1 MLVHFFFMEDKYIWP
16 RKFSGKKECFLLKA
30 SHRHNPGFHTSAPGL
45 VTCKQDG
52 QCSLPSAKTLCVMI
66 FH

>member
-30 SHRHNPGFHTSAPGL
+30 SHRHNPTLRLSHVRSW
-45 VTCKQDG
+45 TCHLQTRWTM
-52 QCSLPSAKTLCVMI
+52 LFAKC
-66 FH
+66 